1 MVEKNLVDI
10 LEDALIGTSPCGPAT
25 RELGLQVFSNDDHWR
40 ELVESLNELGDS
52 FDGYK
57 RLALTKYLQYLGA
70 RQELLRLIFAMT
82 ISDSNDHDNLAK
94 QSGVDFEAG

>member
-1 MVEKNLVDI
+1 LVEKNLLDI
-10 LEDALIGTSPCGPAT
+10 LEDALIGTAPCGPAT